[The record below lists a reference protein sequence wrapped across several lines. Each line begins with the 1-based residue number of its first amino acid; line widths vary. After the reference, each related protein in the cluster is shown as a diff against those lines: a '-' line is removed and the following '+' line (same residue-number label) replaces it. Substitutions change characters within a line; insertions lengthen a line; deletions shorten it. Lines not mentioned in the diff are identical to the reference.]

1 MQIINRASWRS
12 FGLAGLVLAS
22 AVLATVAQA
31 EERVFD
37 KTFAVSP
44 GGVLSVETDS
54 GAVKVSGSDRNE
66 VTIHAVIR
74 GSRSVT
80 EKFEITANSNSEG
93 VTVIGRRPSWLGM
106 SLSFGGL
113 EVQYT
118 IQIPRQYHVEVHTS
132 GGDLELR
139 DFNGRAHGRTSGGNV
154 VISAINGDVEIHTSG
169 GNIRGGQLIG
179 AVRVG
184 TSGGQI
190 KLDTV
195 HGSVEANTSGGDI
208 ELAAV
213 EGKLL
218 AKTSGG
224 DVQARLAGDNKGVEL
239 RTSGGDITV
248 VVPKQFAANL
258 DAHTSGGDVECD
270 LPVLVTN
277 TRGKHDRELS
287 GAINGGGNAM
297 ILRTS
302 GGDIDIRASL

>member
-1 MQIINRASWRS
+1 MQIINHALLRS
-12 FGLAGLVLAS
+12 IGLTTGLLLA
-22 AVLATVAQA
+22 AAALA

-54 GAVKVSGSDRNE
+54 GAIKVSGSDRNE

-74 GSRSVT
+74 GSHNLT
-80 EKFEITANSNSEG
+80 EKFEITANSNNEG
-93 VTVIGRRPSWLGM
+93 VTVIGRRPNWLGM
-106 SLSFGGL
+106 SWSFGSL
-113 EVQYT
+113 DVQYT

-154 VISAINGDVEIHTSG
+154 VVTAINGDIQIQTSG
-169 GNIRGGQLIG
+169 GNIRGAQLIG

-184 TSGGQI
+184 TSGGEV
-190 KLDTV
+190 KLDSIQ
-195 HGSVEANTSGGDI
+195 GAVEANTSGGDVR
-208 ELAAV
+208 LAAI

-224 DVQARLAGDNKGVEL
+224 NVEAKIAGDNKGVDL
-239 RTSGGDITV
+239 RTSGGDIRIT
-248 VVPKQFAANL
+248 VPKQFAANL

-270 LPVLVTN
+270 LPVLVTS
-277 TRGKHDRELS
+277 TRGKHNHELS
-287 GAINGGGNAM
+287 GAINGGGNTLT
-297 ILRTS
+297 LRTS